1 MTPPGISVV
10 LAARVACN
18 EMSFAYVAVGVPHR
32 FIGDGW
38 DLAPLVL
45 AIALVVLLRFARFPL
60 RAPTLIGAVLGGLL
74 LDLLTDSFDV
84 SVAMAIAVLVL
95 AFTIVALARIPGG

>member
-1 MTPPGISVV
+1 MLEV
-10 LAARVACN
+10 RVAFN
-18 EMSFAYVAVGVPHR
+18 EMFFASVAVGVPHR

-38 DLAPLVL
+38 DPAPLVL
-45 AIALVVLLRFARFPL
+45 AIALVALLRFARFPL

-84 SVAMAIAVLVL
+84 SVATAIAFLAL
-95 AFTIVALARIPGG
+95 AFAIVALVRIPAG